1 MKRLRAVSLLL
12 ALVFG
17 GVMAVPAAAQER
29 FPARPIKLVVGY
41 PPGGSVDVVGR
52 ILAEGLAQKLDAQVV
67 VENVGGAAGA
77 IGAARVAASAAD
89 GYTLL
94 VGSSNELVGTG
105 VLNPEQ
111 KYDARRDFTPIGLVA
126 SAPLVLVAGPK
137 SGVKTLPEFVELVRR
152 NPGKFSYGSP
162 GMGSTMHFAGELTKQ
177 QAGLFIT
184 HIPYRGTSA
193 LTTDLLGNV
202 VEFGFMSPTVAAS
215 HVQSGRLI
223 GLGVSSRQRLP
234 GLPQVPALSEHPA
247 LAGYELIGW
256 IGLAGPRNMP
266 ADVVSSIDQ
275 ALKALLQEP
284 AFRKKLQDVG
294 GEPAS
299 GREDFARLLK
309 DETEKYL
316 KLAAFAKLR

>member
-17 GVMAVPAAAQER
+17 GAIAVPVAAQER
-29 FPARPIKLVVGY
+29 FPVRPIKLVVGY

-52 ILAEGLAQKLDAQVV
+52 ILADGLSQKLDAQVV

-77 IGAARVAASAAD
+77 IGAARVATSAPD

-111 KYDARRDFTPIGLVA
+111 KYDAQKDFTPIGLVA

-137 SGVKTLPEFVELVRR
+137 SGVKTLPEFVELARR

-184 HIPYRGTSA
+184 HIPYRGTTA
-193 LTTDLLGNV
+193 LTTDLLGSV
-202 VEFGFMSPTVAAS
+202 VEFGFMSPTVAAP

-223 GLGVSSRQRLP
+223 GLGVSARQRLP
-234 GLPQVPALSEHPA
+234 AMPQVPALTEHPA

-256 IGLAGPRNMP
+256 IGLAGPRNMS
-266 ADVVSSIDQ
+266 ADVVAAIDH
-275 ALKALLQEP
+275 ALKALLQDP

-299 GREDFARLLK
+299 GREDFAKLLK
-309 DETEKYL
+309 DETDKYL